1 MAPRTTLAP
10 RRTIKPLAA
19 VAIAQPA
26 RYRCARSKR
35 DIAVIVVVVV
45 VAGSIEIA
53 VSENGKL
60 RRIDRTLARSG
71 IIRPEKLTPPEL
83 PSPGTSKSSGDEKAV
98 FRGASWT

>member
-19 VAIAQPA
+19 VAVAQPA
-26 RYRCARSKR
+26 RYRCARWKR
-35 DIAVIVVVVV
+35 DTAVIVVV

-60 RRIDRTLARSG
+60 RRIDRSLARSG

-83 PSPGTSKSSGDEKAV
+83 PSSPGTSKSSGDDKAV